1 MLSQNIGIALV
12 GQYSR
17 AEDQKSIGLYARS
30 RYGDSTFDFNPFP
43 QLNFSQYHAMVVR
56 ASGQDCKYTRLRD
69 AVLTSLAEG
78 TGVLYQSATPVVVY
92 LNGDYWGHSNLRE
105 RINKWFIA
113 QHEGVTDEEQI
124 DQIDI
129 IKGNTRVLN
138 GSFASFQE
146 ILDFVGEHS
155 LKDEE
160 NLRWVDE
167 RVDIENYLNYVAMEM
182 LVANTDT
189 GNIKFYRVPG
199 GKWKWIFYDL
209 DWASFDMSYDYVNRY
224 LNDTGHGV
232 RKMFNNTLIRGL
244 LANAQVRDRFLTILA
259 DLMKGNFSNSNI
271 EARVAEYKALIDPEM
286 DAQFEKWGSSRE
298 KWEKYIN
305 TFISNIKSNKKTL
318 IEDLGSY
325 FNRSSSELSAYFG
338 EVDMN

>member
-1 MLSQNIGIALV
+1 M
-12 GQYSR
+12 
-17 AEDQKSIGLYARS
+17 
-30 RYGDSTFDFNPFP
+30 
-43 QLNFSQYHAMVVR
+43 
-56 ASGQDCKYTRLRD
+56 
-69 AVLTSLAEG
+69 
-78 TGVLYQSATPVVVY
+78 
-92 LNGDYWGHSNLRE
+92 
-105 RINKWFIA
+105 
-113 QHEGVTDEEQI
+113 
-124 DQIDI
+124 
-129 IKGNTRVLN
+129 LN

-167 RVDIENYLNYVAMEM
+167 RVDIENYLTYVAMEM

-244 LANAQVRDRFLTILA
+244 LANTQVRDRFLTILA

-325 FNRSSSELSAYFG
+325 FNMSSSELSAYFG

>member
-1 MLSQNIGIALV
+1 M
-12 GQYSR
+12 
-17 AEDQKSIGLYARS
+17 
-30 RYGDSTFDFNPFP
+30 
-43 QLNFSQYHAMVVR
+43 
-56 ASGQDCKYTRLRD
+56 
-69 AVLTSLAEG
+69 
-78 TGVLYQSATPVVVY
+78 
-92 LNGDYWGHSNLRE
+92 
-105 RINKWFIA
+105 
-113 QHEGVTDEEQI
+113 
-124 DQIDI
+124 
-129 IKGNTRVLN
+129 
-138 GSFASFQE
+138 
-146 ILDFVGEHS
+146 
-155 LKDEE
+155 
-160 NLRWVDE
+160 
-167 RVDIENYLNYVAMEM
+167 DIENYLTYVAMEM

-199 GKWKWIFYDL
+199 GKWKWILYDL

-325 FNRSSSELSAYFG
+325 FNMSSSELSAYFG